1 MKCFKINKNKRIK
14 GGFTLTE
21 LLAVIVILT
30 IIFSIII
37 GIFNVSN
44 HKVDKKIDAI
54 TKNLI

>member
-1 MKCFKINKNKRIK
+1 MKCFKITKNKRIK